1 MITAFNPDL
10 KSKTFCISK
19 SYICFKEKEIKRVNN
34 KFYQKLF
41 ILIFSLSTILI
52 FSESPRE
59 LEQICEA
66 YNSSK
71 VCNVW

>member
-1 MITAFNPDL
+1 MATAFNPDL

-19 SYICFKEKEIKRVNN
+19 SYICLKEKEIKRVNN

-59 LEQICEA
+59 LEQICED